1 MKLVI
6 VESPSKSKTIQKYLG
21 DGYKVLASGGHICD
35 LPEKSLGID
44 LKDNYKP
51 EYVVNK
57 DKKETLKRLKAAM
70 KGVDEVYLATDPDR
84 EGEAISW
91 HLANVLNLEEPKRI
105 EFNEISQKA
114 VNAALKKPRTLNYE
128 LINSQ
133 QARRILDRLVGYKIS
148 PVLNK
153 KIKSGLSAGRVQSA
167 SLKMIVDRER
177 EITAFVPE
185 EYWNIFA
192 FVTKL
197 GKTTKLKA
205 ALNDYN
211 GKKLKVT
218 TAEEANAI
226 ETNTKGADWSVGKV
240 KRGKSKSRPSAP
252 FTTSTMQQDGSH
264 RLGMSAPDIMRVAQQ
279 LYEGIEIP
287 GEGQTAL
294 VTYIR
299 TDSVRVAPDAQQEA
313 ADFIKEAYGEEY
325 IPKKVNVY
333 KTKASGV
340 QDAHEAI
347 RPIDLTNT
355 PEKLK
360 SKIGRNQ
367 YRLYKLIYD
376 RFLASQMKDAEYNTL
391 NVEILAKA
399 DSGTYGFR
407 ITGKTLIFK
416 GYTIVYDNVVSDD
429 EEENSNRLPDFKEG
443 EGLTFKELTLE
454 QKFTRPPARY
464 SEATLVKAM
473 EENGI
478 GRPST
483 YASVIGVLAR
493 REYTQREQRTIKP
506 TLLGET
512 VVEFMESNFADI
524 VDTKFTASMEAKL
537 DDIEKGGIEWQKIIS
552 DFYPP
557 FEKNLNAAYA
567 IEKKIK
573 IEPEVTDVQCEKC
586 GAMLVIRTSRYGK
599 FMACPNFPKCKNIK
613 NIVEKAGVCPK
624 CGGDVVKKRTKGGKT
639 FYGCGSYPKCDFMSW
654 ELPAPHLCPKCNG
667 IMKIV
672 NKGDNM
678 NYVCINKECKHTV
691 IVPHK
696 YDED

>member
-21 DGYKVLASGGHICD
+21 EGFKVMASGGHICD

-44 LKDNYKP
+44 IEKNYEP

-91 HLANVLNLEEPKRI
+91 HLANVLNLEDPKRI
-105 EFNEISQKA
+105 EFNEISAKA
-114 VNAALKKPRTLNYE
+114 VNAALKNPRKINYE
-128 LINSQ
+128 LVNSQ

-153 KIKSGLSAGRVQSA
+153 KIKSGLSGGRVQSA
-167 SLKMIVDRER
+167 ALKMIVDRER

-192 FVTKL
+192 FLVKL
-197 GKTTKLKA
+197 GKTTKFKA

-218 TAEEANAI
+218 TGEEAKAI
-226 ETNTKGADWSVGKV
+226 ENNTKGAQWFVDKV
-240 KRGKSKSRPSAP
+240 KRGVSKSRPSAP
-252 FTTSTMQQDGSH
+252 FTTSTLQQDGSQ
-264 RLGMSAPDIMRVAQQ
+264 RLGISAPDIMRVAQQ
-279 LYEGIEIP
+279 LYEGLEIP

-299 TDSVRVAPDAQQEA
+299 TDSVRVSPDAQAEA
-313 ADFIKEAYGEEY
+313 AEFIKNTYGEEY
-325 IPKKVNVY
+325 VPKKPNFY
-333 KTKASGV
+333 KSKSSGV

-347 RPIDLTNT
+347 RPIDLTKT
-355 PEKLK
+355 PEELK

-367 YRLYKLIYD
+367 YRLYKLVYD
-376 RFLASQMKDAEYNTL
+376 RFIASQMTDADYNTL
-391 NVEILAKA
+391 NVQINAKT
-399 DSGTYGFR
+399 DSGNYGFR

-416 GYTIVYDNVVSDD
+416 GYTVIYDNAEAEED
-429 EEENSNRLPDFKEG
+429 ESANRLPDFKEG
-443 EGLTFKELTLE
+443 EELTFKELTCE
-454 QKFTRPPARY
+454 QKFTKPLARF
-464 SEATLVKAM
+464 SEATLVKTM

-483 YASVIGVLAR
+483 YASVISVLAKR
-493 REYTQREQRTIKP
+493 DYTQKELKTIKP
-506 TLLGET
+506 TSLGET
-512 VVEFMESNFADI
+512 VVEFMEKNFADI
-524 VDTKFTASMEAKL
+524 VDTKFTAGMEAKL
-537 DDIEKGGIEWQKIIS
+537 DDIEHGEEWQKIIA

-557 FEKNLNAAYA
+557 FEKNVKLAYSQ
-567 IEKKIK
+567 EKKVK
-573 IEPEVTDVQCEKC
+573 IEEEVTDVKCEKC
-586 GAMLVIRTSRYGK
+586 GAMLVIRSSRYGK
-599 FMACPNFPKCKNIK
+599 FMACPNYPKCKNIK
-613 NIVEKAGVCPK
+613 NIVEKAGTCPK
-624 CGGDVVKKRTKGGKT
+624 CGGDVVKKRTKGGKV
-639 FYGCGSYPKCDFMSW
+639 FYGCGNYPKCDFMSW
-654 ELPAPHLCPKCNG
+654 ELPAPHFCPECNS

-672 NKGDNM
+672 QKGDNK
-678 NYVCINKECKHTV
+678 NYVCINKTCNHTV
-691 IVPHK
+691 LVPN
-696 YDED
+696 DED